1 MNRMLIEGPEQTD
14 SSPQDQ
20 EPQASSDK
28 RDESV
33 TSKSTSGVL
42 LLGMTRLDIVLYM
55 MSL

>member
-1 MNRMLIEGPEQTD
+1 MLIEGPEQTD